1 MENLELTQPVPL
13 VSIGIPLYNG
23 KRFIRGCLDMLA
35 AQTFTDYEIVIVDN
49 GSTDGT
55 SEICQEYARRDARI
69 RYVKYDGTIPIAEN
83 FWRTFLHARGRYYT
97 WNSADDRRDPETI
110 ALAVDEI
117 ERHPEAVMVHGPV
130 ELDIVADGTR
140 VIIPNDFDASMADAA
155 ARVAAFCRGLQH
167 NGMYFGLYRRE
178 VLAHVRLRQVG
189 GHDFLVPLQMVMMG
203 PIRRIEKP
211 IIRYWH
217 AWGPLDN
224 PMYGYRSVSIRKLL
238 AWPSNRFKCW
248 LTLARGAWYLLRE
261 RHTPLGTRV
270 KATVAFVATFGRTY
284 AGYLF
289 REAVFAAAA
298 PIAYLLWPVAEP
310 ARMIRRAWLSRRGP
324 ATQDPQ
330 STETS

>member
-1 MENLELTQPVPL
+1 MELTGPVPL

-69 RYVKYDGTIPIAEN
+69 RHIKFEGTIPIAEN
-83 FWRTFLHARGRYYT
+83 FWRTFLHARGRYFA
-97 WNSADDRRDPETI
+97 WNSADDRRDPDSI
-110 ALAVDEI
+110 ALAVKEF

-130 ELDIVADGTR
+130 EVDLIADGTLTI
-140 VIIPNDFDASMADAA
+140 VPNDFDASMADAA
-155 ARVAAFCRGLQH
+155 ARVAAFCRGLLH
-167 NGMYFGLYRRE
+167 NGIYFGLYRRE

-189 GHDFLVPLQMVMMG
+189 GHDFLVPLQMAMMG

-217 AWGPLDN
+217 VYGPIDN
-224 PMYGYRSVSIRKLL
+224 PMYSYRPLMLRKLL
-238 AWPSNRFKCW
+238 AWPSNRFKCSIV
-248 LTLARGAWYLLRE
+248 LVRGSWYLLRE
-261 RHTPLGTRV
+261 RHTPFGTRV
-270 KATVAFVATFGRTY
+270 RAAAAFVATFGRRY

-289 REAVFAAAA
+289 REAVYAAAA
-298 PIAYLLWPVAEP
+298 PVACLLWPVVEP
-310 ARMIRRAWLSRRGP
+310 ARMIRRAWLSRRD
-324 ATQDPQ
+324 QDPQ
-330 STETS
+330 STASS